1 MTYDKFLEKTEELQ
15 NKLIKDLETID
26 KKIAKLNEEKMEVH
40 EDFRIA
46 KEKAF
51 AEYEVFIKSENEKT
65 LVVVETK
72 VKETKATK
80 KKK

>member
-51 AEYEVFIKSENEKT
+51 ADYEIFIKKVNLEK
-65 LVVVETK
+65 L
-72 VKETKATK
+72 
-80 KKK
+80 